1 MDAREQAEA
10 NLIAGLEHFAEQERQ
25 EVRAMANENSVAAY
39 DDYMESINAPEDGA
53 DPVNGDPA

>member
-1 MDAREQAEA
+1 
-10 NLIAGLEHFAEQERQ
+10 
-25 EVRAMANENSVAAY
+25 MANENSVAAY